1 MTSINIVKILAGVK
15 IIICIGHNLNG
26 AVLSFWNA
34 YWLITHSQAIGNQ
47 IKNKCTNKRGVRLD
61 STRGMNF
68 IALTLP
74 GSWLQLNIIWN
85 RAICH
90 NCELLIFFSWA
101 IIKAEKSSS
110 SPGAHRE
117 SSIQRRWRQ
126 QPPREQRGR
135 GESILAM
142 DGMQKLCSWRRINFM
157 ITSLEARW
165 TPSVPFGTEAVAD
178 TNAFLN
184 KSEVVYA

>member
-1 MTSINIVKILAGVK
+1 
-15 IIICIGHNLNG
+15 
-26 AVLSFWNA
+26 
-34 YWLITHSQAIGNQ
+34 
-47 IKNKCTNKRGVRLD
+47 
-61 STRGMNF
+61 MNF

-74 GSWLQLNIIWN
+74 RLLAAAEYNTK

-117 SSIQRRWRQ
+117 RAHSIQRGGGSSSY
-126 QPPREQRGR
+126 PEQRGR

-165 TPSVPFGTEAVAD
+165 TPSVPFETEAVAA
-178 TNAFLN
+178 TNALKSKSEAQSVVRLPNWELMQLARLPCKSRCIHLN
-184 KSEVVYA
+184 KNASPWMLSI